1 MQLVLSHRLPEES
14 VVLEGCYDLKLTIF
28 RSTRGRGSMK
38 SISLQSG
45 IIYRVLFQ
53 TFAYYDIN
61 ISKDFNM
68 PQPRFK
74 MLHNM
79 IYMDQE
85 NVWLVS
91 VDICMYLP

>member
-1 MQLVLSHRLPEES
+1 
-14 VVLEGCYDLKLTIF
+14 
-28 RSTRGRGSMK
+28 MK

-68 PQPRFK
+68 PQPIFK